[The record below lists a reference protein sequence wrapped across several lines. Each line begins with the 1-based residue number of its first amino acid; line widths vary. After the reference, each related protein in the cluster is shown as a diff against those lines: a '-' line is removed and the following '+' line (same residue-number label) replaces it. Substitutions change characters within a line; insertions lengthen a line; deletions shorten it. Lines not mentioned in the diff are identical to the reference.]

1 MTNSNQ
7 QLMRGKTCLVSGATA
22 GIGKITATAL
32 AGMGAE
38 LVIHGRN
45 QAKAEDV
52 VREIQTATGNKK
64 VSYLLADFTD
74 LDQVREMAST
84 FLDTYPH
91 LDLLV
96 NNAGAFFN
104 KRISTPYGVEM
115 TFLVN
120 HLAPFLLTHLLLDV
134 LKSSDPARIITV
146 SSEGHRQ
153 DKMDFNDLGFE
164 KGYFGMKAYARSK
177 LANILF
183 TIELAKRLEGSGVT
197 ANALHPG
204 HIATD
209 IWKNNFGILGPVLKG
224 FMSRIA
230 LSPEEGA
237 QNSIYLA
244 SSPEVAEISG
254 KYFIKFQ
261 PAQPSPTALDRDITR
276 QLWDLSENLTEL
288 NTD

>member
-52 VREIQTATGNKK
+52 VREIQSTTGNKK

-84 FLDTYPH
+84 FLSTYPQ

-120 HLAPFLLTHLLLDV
+120 HLAPFLLTNLLLDV
-134 LKSSDPARIITV
+134 LKSSAPARIITV

-183 TIELAKRLEGSGVT
+183 TIELAKRLEGSKVT

-209 IWKNNFGILGPVLKG
+209 IWKTNFGILGPVLKW

-244 SSPEVAEISG
+244 SSPEVSEISG
-254 KYFIKFQ
+254 KYFIKDETAPSSPLSSD
-261 PAQPSPTALDRDITR
+261 PALAR
-276 QLWDLSENLTEL
+276 QLWEISENLTGL
-288 NTD
+288 KAN